1 MLAFDSLI
9 GLMIIVLAAA
19 LMLVFTAQARRSPL
33 PMRPIKAMEHLARAV
48 GLTVE
53 DGRRI
58 HISFGRGDFLDSHAA
73 STVTNTGLLKE
84 VLKRSAGSD
93 RPPSI
98 TSGDGLST
106 LLAVDTLYSSRQGGI
121 STDRIDARRGRLA
134 GTSPMSYAAG
144 VLPALQSEQTS
155 MLVAGGMLGAEIS
168 LILDTAEDESVNILA
183 ASDSPVGQAVA
194 FASPVDVL
202 LGEEIFAL
210 PAYLNPGSIYAGSLL
225 AQDAMR
231 WILILF
237 LIMGAIL
244 RAIGLTLL

>member
-9 GLMIIVLAAA
+9 GLMIIGLAAA

-58 HISFGRGDFLDSHAA
+58 HISFGRGEFLDSHAA

-121 STDRIDARRGRLA
+121 SSDRIDARRGRLA

-168 LILDTAEDESVNILA
+168 LIIDTAEDESVNILA

-202 LGEEIFAL
+202 LGEEIFGL

-225 AQDAMR
+225 AQDALR

-244 RAIGLTLL
+244 RAIGLAIL